1 MNAIVPNVIGAP
13 GDGSVSLTRAI
24 RSELTRNGGA
34 IYGRLDVIG
43 AQLMEG
49 IRAIA
54 ARRGLPVLV
63 QGVPTAFH
71 VSFTELPAIRDY
83 RDFVTG
89 CDRERYSRFSVAMLR
104 QGVRLIERGIWYISA
119 AHTEDHVERTL
130 AAVDAALDEMEAGA

>member
-1 MNAIVPNVIGAP
+1 MAA
-13 GDGSVSLTRAI
+13 SAAALT
-24 RSELTRNGGA
+24 ELTRDNGA

-54 ARRGLPVLV
+54 ARRGLPMLV

-83 RDFVTG
+83 RDFVGG
-89 CDRERYSRFSVAMLR
+89 CDRERYARFSVAMLR
-104 QGVRLIERGIWYISA
+104 HGVRLIERGIWYISA
-119 AHTEDHVERTL
+119 AHTEAHVAQTL
-130 AAVDAALDEMEAGA
+130 AAVDAALDDMEVDA